1 VKKISQDLILLVLA
15 TIASTLFVWL
25 PFACGLGKSMLTV
38 FANYDG
44 PNYLVIAK
52 TLYQPE
58 LIRRTFSLP
67 IPLEYYPA
75 HLPGYPFLIKLLDS
89 FMPGTWAMLLG
100 TLITSI
106 LAAIIFYLF
115 IKKFKLSQSPL
126 FLSILFLFLPARW
139 LVVRSVGSPEPLFI
153 FALLAS
159 FYFFKSA
166 LTPVSQNLVS
176 KKKIVTIDFL
186 LAGIFGGLA
195 QITKTPGILLFIV
208 YGIWLMVL
216 AIKKKKIYYQSWP
229 LLLMPVSLLAVF
241 FFYYLQTGDFLAYFH
256 SGDNFHLVFPPFQA
270 FATGRNWLGDFW
282 LEDMVYVYLF
292 GALTVILLF
301 KQKLYDLAAFA
312 AIFFTAT
319 LFVAHRDLSRY
330 SLPLMPFALIALA
343 PFLEK
348 KEFKIAFLII
358 LPAIY
363 FYTLNFILHNVAPIA
378 DWSPYL

>member
-1 VKKISQDLILLVLA
+1 MKKIGRDLIILILA
-15 TIASTLFVWL
+15 TLASTLLIWL
-25 PFACGLGKSMLTV
+25 PFIIGLGQGMLTV

-44 PNYLVIAK
+44 PNFIVIAK
-52 TLYQPE
+52 SLYNKE
-58 LIRRTFSLP
+58 LIRASFSLP

-75 HLPGYPFLIKLLDS
+75 HLPGYPLLIKFSD
-89 FMPGTWAMLLG
+89 FFFPGTWAMLLS
-100 TLITSI
+100 TLIT
-106 LAAIIFYLF
+106 AISAVLIFYLF
-115 IKKFKLSQSPL
+115 VKKFKLTNSPVW
-126 FLSILFLFLPARW
+126 LSIIFLFLPARW

-166 LTPVSQNLVS
+166 LSPVSENLVS

-186 LAGIFGGLA
+186 LAGIFGALA
-195 QITKTPGILLFIV
+195 QITKTPGVLLFMA
-208 YGIWLMVL
+208 YGLWLM
-216 AIKKKKIYYQSWP
+216 IDGFKKKRFIYQSWP
-229 LLLMPVSLLAVF
+229 LLLMPLSVLGVF
-241 FFYYLQTGDFLAYFH
+241 VFYYFQTGDFLAYFH

-292 GALTVILLF
+292 GALTVVLLF
-301 KQKLYDLAAFA
+301 KQKLYDLATFA
-312 AIFFTAT
+312 LIFFTAT

-330 SLPLMPFALIALA
+330 SLPLMPFALIAFA

-348 KEFKIAFLII
+348 KEFKIAFLIVLI
-358 LPAIY
+358 PIY
-363 FYTLNFILHNVAPIA
+363 FYTINFVLHNTAPIA